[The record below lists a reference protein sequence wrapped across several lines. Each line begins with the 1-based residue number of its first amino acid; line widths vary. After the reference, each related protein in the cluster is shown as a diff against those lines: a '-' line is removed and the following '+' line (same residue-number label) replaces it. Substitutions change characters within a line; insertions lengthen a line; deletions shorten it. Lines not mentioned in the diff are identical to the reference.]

1 MAGNEARCGM
11 CGSGVE
17 SLGQVPLLARAPDPK
32 GALPTWVDVLIFG
45 HKLPS
50 PKSLWPVEVFRC
62 TKCGRLEMYD
72 PGRRLPA
79 ARRE

>member
-1 MAGNEARCGM
+1 M
-11 CGSGVE
+11 
-17 SLGQVPLLARAPDPK
+17 

-62 TKCGRLEMYD
+62 TRCGRLEMYD
-72 PGRRLPA
+72 PGRKLPA